1 MQRVAAI
8 LAAGILAAIALL
20 LVLGWVHSPVDA
32 ERVAFEKRLSQMDV
46 PDWRFDDNQDPE
58 FDAWQH
64 AIAAQPRLWE
74 PLLRPESKGAPPPVL
89 ANILAGVVPTRNEIG
104 AGDSR
109 KVQIQVDGVKDW
121 YTKGQQIKGCTIKEI
136 TDATVLF
143 SMAQG
148 AQEFGIAL
156 PRR

>member
-1 MQRVAAI
+1 MHRVATI
-8 LAAGILAAIALL
+8 LAAGILAAITLL
-20 LVLGWVHSPVDA
+20 FVLGWVHSPVVA
-32 ERVAFEKRLSQMDV
+32 ERVAFDRRVGQIDV
-46 PDWRFDDNQDPE
+46 PNWQFDDNQDPE
-58 FDAWQH
+58 FGAWQH

-74 PLLRPESKGAPPPVL
+74 PLLRPEAKGAPPPDL

-109 KVQIQVDGVKDW
+109 KVQIQVEGVKDW

-143 SMAQG
+143 SVAQG